1 MKTSI
6 NKLKVNKFI
15 ISLIFVLVGV
25 LGIKNTYA
33 SDKINMYLFWGE
45 GCPHCQKEKDFLQD
59 LVKNSDDLVL
69 YDYEVYKSYDGRTKL
84 QVAEEKLNM
93 NVGGVPFLVI
103 GNQHIIGFL
112 SPETTGQEIIRII
125 EEYRKSGCYD
135 ILNFEKD
142 SEEIPISTENTSN
155 IKESSDSVVE
165 DNNENLPENNNSQ
178 MDIGE
183 TSENETVEQCEPGES
198 VSKPALP
205 KFANIDLEKLSLP
218 ALTIV
223 LGFLDGFNPCAMW
236 VLLFL
241 ISLLIGVQDKK
252 KMWILGIAFIVSSA
266 SVYMLFMVAWLNLFM
281 FVGYI
286 VWIRFFI
293 AGIALLGGYSSLKKF
308 LSKDSSGC
316 DVVGDEK
323 RRNVFE
329 KLGKITSNKS
339 LWVSIFGIAA
349 LAFAVNL
356 VELVCSAGLP
366 AVYTQVLVL
375 NNLGKVQYYLY
386 ILLYILFFMFDDL
399 FVFFVAMK
407 TLQMTGIT
415 TKYVKWSRL
424 IGGILMV
431 AIGLLLLFR
440 PEILMFG

>member
-1 MKTSI
+1 MRI
-6 NKLKVNKFI
+6 NKFI
-15 ISLIFVLVGV
+15 GILIFSLLTF
-25 LGIKNTYA
+25 LGSNSIYA
-33 SDKINMYLFWGE
+33 ADKINLYLFWGE
-45 GCPHCQKEKDFLQD
+45 GCPHCKKEKEFLQK
-59 LVKNSDDLVL
+59 LVQTNEDVQLHDF
-69 YDYEVYKSYDGRTKL
+69 EVYKNPENQIKL
-84 QVAEEKLNM
+84 QEAAKKLNTEV
-93 NVGGVPFLVI
+93 NGVPFLVI
-103 GNQHIIGFL
+103 GDKYIVGYAND
-112 SPETTGQEIIRII
+112 ETTGKEIVRII
-125 EEYRKSGCYD
+125 EDVRKRDCPD
-135 ILNFEKD
+135 ILKIDVKPN
-142 SEEIPISTENTSN
+142 TEVGLDCDAN
-155 IKESSDSVVE
+155 IESA
-165 DNNENLPENNNSQ
+165 
-178 MDIGE
+178 
-183 TSENETVEQCEPGES
+183 
-198 VSKPALP
+198 KPSLP

-241 ISLLIGVQDKK
+241 ISLLIGMQDKK
-252 KMWILGIAFIVSSA
+252 KMWILGIAFIMSSA

-286 VWIRFFI
+286 VWIRVFI

-323 RRNVFE
+323 RKNVFE

-339 LWVSIFGIAA
+339 LWVSIIGIAA

-375 NNLGKVQYYLY
+375 NNLGKLQYYLY